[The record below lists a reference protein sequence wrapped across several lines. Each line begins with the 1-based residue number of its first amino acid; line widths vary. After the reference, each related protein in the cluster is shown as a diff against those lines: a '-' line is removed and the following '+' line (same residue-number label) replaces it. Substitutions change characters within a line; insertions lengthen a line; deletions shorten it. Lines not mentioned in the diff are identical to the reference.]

1 MYSTNV
7 YSFIQRQVVVLPY
20 GTAPRRYVNMYA
32 KNLKIHK
39 GVMNRLQFQFLNQ
52 EQKNTNF
59 TNYTNPRI
67 IFRLINSTGT
77 VELLKKQANMV
88 YTMTGLVEV
97 VLEDL
102 DVQDLPAE
110 KLFYTLELV
119 TDSGNSPIFIDNN
132 AAVRGTITVEDSI
145 LPNRVSATMVTIPS
159 HPILNP
165 LNPVPYYS
173 NTFQTDNKPYTW
185 IQLKYSEFIGD
196 VQVQGAT
203 SQSDTAW
210 YDIDTPRTF
219 EDATSETE
227 GFRVDGY
234 HPFLRLKITSG
245 AGELNK
251 ILVR

>member
-1 MYSTNV
+1 
-7 YSFIQRQVVVLPY
+7 
-20 GTAPRRYVNMYA
+20 MYA

-39 GVMNRLQFQFLNQ
+39 GVMNKLQFQFLNQ

-59 TNYTNPRI
+59 SVYTNPRV
-67 IFRLINSTGT
+67 IFRLINSVGN
-77 VELLKKQANMV
+77 VELFKKQANMV
-88 YTMTGLVEV
+88 YSLTGLVEV
-97 VLEDL
+97 VLENT

-119 TDSGNSPIFIDNN
+119 TDAGNSPIFLDNN
-132 AAVRGTITVEDSI
+132 AEVRGTITVEDSV
-145 LPNRVSATMVTIPS
+145 LPNRVPSTVITIPS

-185 IQLKYSEFIGD
+185 VQVKYADFIGD
-196 VQVQGAT
+196 VQVQGST

-210 YDIDTPRTF
+210 YDIDTPRSF
-219 EDATSETE
+219 IDATSETE

-234 HPFLRLKITSG
+234 HPFLRFKITSG

>member
-1 MYSTNV
+1 M
-7 YSFIQRQVVVLPY
+7 LPY
-20 GTAPRRYVNMYA
+20 GNAPRRYVNMYA

-59 TNYTNPRI
+59 TNYTNPSI

-102 DVQDLPAE
+102 DVQALPAE
-110 KLFYTLELV
+110 KMFYSLELV
-119 TDSGNSPIFIDNN
+119 TDTGNSPIFLDNN
-132 AAVRGTITVEDSI
+132 AGVRGTITVEDSV
-145 LPNRVSATMVTIPS
+145 LPNRVPATLVTIPS

-165 LNPVPYYS
+165 LNPTPYYS

-185 IQLKYSEFIGD
+185 IQIKYTDFIGN

-203 SQSDTAW
+203 SQTDTAW
-210 YDIDTPRTF
+210 YDIDSAFTF
-219 EDATSETE
+219 EDATTE
-227 GFRVDGY
+227 SDGFKIDGY

-245 AGELNK
+245 AGELTK